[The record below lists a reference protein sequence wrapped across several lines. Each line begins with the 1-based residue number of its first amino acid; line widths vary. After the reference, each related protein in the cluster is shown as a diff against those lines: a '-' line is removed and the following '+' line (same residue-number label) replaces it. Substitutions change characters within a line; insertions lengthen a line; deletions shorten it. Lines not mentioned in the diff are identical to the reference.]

1 MRDGTLACA
10 YGVKGRDGGRRER
23 RLMFSFDGGETWP
36 ADLVV
41 YAGTGGTYPSV
52 CEVSPGELLYAYD
65 AIGFADP
72 QAGGRPR
79 AYLRIA
85 RVSLPGKA
93 VQRPATPLP
102 VDI

>member
-1 MRDGTLACA
+1 
-10 YGVKGRDGGRRER
+10 
-23 RLMFSFDGGETWP
+23 MFSFDNGATWP
-36 ADLVV
+36 VDIVV
-41 YAGTGGTYPSV
+41 YAGVGGTYPSV

-72 QAGGRPR
+72 EVEGRPR

-85 RVSLPGKA
+85 RVTLPGKA
-93 VQRPATPLP
+93 VQKPVTPLP